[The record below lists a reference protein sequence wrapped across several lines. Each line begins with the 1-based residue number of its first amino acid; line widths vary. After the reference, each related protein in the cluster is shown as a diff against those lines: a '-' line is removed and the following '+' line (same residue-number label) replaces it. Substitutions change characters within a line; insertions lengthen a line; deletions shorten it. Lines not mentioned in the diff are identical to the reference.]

1 MAKSRYA
8 DATKAARR
16 AAMSAHKAAAASKD
30 ATSGQGAATPADAVA
45 DSVRDARRDELT
57 HVDAKGEVR
66 MVDVSDKAETHRI
79 AIAEGT
85 ILMHPETQAV
95 VLQDRAKKGDVL
107 ACARVAGIMAIKRT
121 SDIIPM
127 CHPLL
132 ITKSKCDIEPI
143 ASAGTPADETPEGWA
158 PARPDGQVGFH
169 VLVTAGVTGKTGIEM
184 EALTGASAACLTI
197 YDMCKAVDRGMEIV
211 DVRLLHKE
219 GGRSGVWDRA
229 GRQAAAA
236 EAAATD
242 GTAPASAPVAV
253 SAPAAPTPAVPAI
266 AFIGYQNSG
275 KTTLVE
281 KVIAEL
287 TRRGLRV
294 GSLKHHGHHGFDIDV
309 PAKDTW
315 RHHQAGSKHVGLICA
330 TRWAEYAD
338 TREEDEMPARELL
351 SRYNDVDVVIIEGYK
366 TEGFDN
372 IVVARSGVDRLRGK
386 SSLDLVDGRTLA
398 LACNEALARQAFD
411 AGFATRAININDARA
426 ICDLIQDYLA

>member
-1 MAKSRYA
+1 MAKSRYV
-8 DATKAARR
+8 DATKAAR
-16 AAMSAHKAAAASKD
+16 AATMSARAAAAD
-30 ATSGQGAATPADAVA
+30 SGASAAPADAAAVEPSA
-45 DSVRDARRDELT
+45 RDARRDELT

-85 ILMHPETQAV
+85 ILMHPETQAM

-143 ASAGTPADETPEGWA
+143 APAGTPADETPEGWA

-229 GRQAAAA
+229 ERQAAAA
-236 EAAATD
+236 EAAAAD
-242 GTAPASAPVAV
+242 GTVPASAPVAV

-426 ICDLIQDYLA
+426 ICDLIQDHL

>member
-16 AAMSAHKAAAASKD
+16 AAMSAHKVTAAAS
-30 ATSGQGAATPADAVA
+30 DAVA
-45 DSVRDARRDELT
+45 SAQPTASAATEPARDARRDELT

-66 MVDVSDKAETHRI
+66 MVDVSDKAETHRT

-85 ILMHPETQAV
+85 ILMHPETQAM

-143 ASAGTPADETPEGWA
+143 APAGTSAEDVPEGWA

-229 GRQAAAA
+229 ERQAATA
-236 EAAATD
+236 EATAAD
-242 GTAPASAPVAV
+242 GTAPVAAP
-253 SAPAAPTPAVPAI
+253 APAAPTPAVPAI

-287 TRRGLRV
+287 TRRGLCV

-386 SSLDLVDGRTLA
+386 SSLDLVDGHTLA

-426 ICDLIQDYLA
+426 ICDLIQDHLQA

>member
-16 AAMSAHKAAAASKD
+16 AAMSAHKATAAASD
-30 ATSGQGAATPADAVA
+30 AVAGAQPSAGAATEPA
-45 DSVRDARRDELT
+45 RDARRDELT

-85 ILMHPETQAV
+85 ILMHPETQTM

-132 ITKSKCDIEPI
+132 ITKSKCDIAPI
-143 ASAGTPADETPEGWA
+143 ASAGTPAEDVPEGWA
-158 PARPDGQVGFH
+158 PARADGQVGFH

-184 EALTGASAACLTI
+184 EALTGASAACLTL

-219 GGRSGVWDRA
+219 GGRSGVWNRA
-229 GRQAAAA
+229 ERQAAAA
-236 EAAATD
+236 EAAAAD
-242 GTAPASAPVAV
+242 GSAPVAV
-253 SAPAAPTPAVPAI
+253 APAAPTPAVPAI

-411 AGFATRAININDARA
+411 TGFATRAININDARA

>member
-16 AAMSAHKAAAASKD
+16 AAMSAHKATVAAGNTADSAAVQPSAGAAA
-30 ATSGQGAATPADAVA
+30 PA
-45 DSVRDARRDELT
+45 RDARRDELT

-66 MVDVSDKAETHRI
+66 MVDVSGKAETHRI

-85 ILMHPETQAV
+85 ILMHPETQAM

-143 ASAGTPADETPEGWA
+143 APAGTPAEDVPEGWA
-158 PARPDGQVGFH
+158 PARVDGQVGFH

-229 GRQAAAA
+229 ERQAAAA
-236 EAAATD
+236 EAAAAD
-242 GTAPASAPVAV
+242 GSAPVAV
-253 SAPAAPTPAVPAI
+253 APAAPTPAVPAI

-386 SSLDLVDGRTLA
+386 SSLDLVDGHTLA

-426 ICDLIQDYLA
+426 ICDLIQDHL

>member
-16 AAMSAHKAAAASKD
+16 AATSAHKAVAASKD
-30 ATSGQGAATPADAVA
+30 AASEQGAATPVDAVA
-45 DSVRDARRDELT
+45 EPTRDARRDELT
-57 HVDAKGEVR
+57 HVNAKGEVR

-85 ILMHPETQAV
+85 ILMHPETQAM
-95 VLQDRAKKGDVL
+95 VLQDCAKKGDVL

-143 ASAGTPADETPEGWA
+143 APAGTPAEDVPEGWA
-158 PARPDGQVGFH
+158 PARADGQVGFH

-219 GGRSGVWDRA
+219 GGRSGMWDRA
-229 GRQAAAA
+229 ERPAAAF
-236 EAAATD
+236 EAADAERA
-242 GTAPASAPVAV
+242 APDAAPVA
-253 SAPAAPTPAVPAI
+253 AVAPAI

-330 TRWAEYAD
+330 TRWAEYAN

-426 ICDLIQDYLA
+426 ICDLIQDHLQA

>member
-16 AAMSAHKAAAASKD
+16 AATSAHKAVAASKD
-30 ATSGQGAATPADAVA
+30 AASEQGAATPVDAVA
-45 DSVRDARRDELT
+45 EPTRDARRDELT
-57 HVDAKGEVR
+57 HVNAKGEVR

-85 ILMHPETQAV
+85 ILMHPETQAM

-143 ASAGTPADETPEGWA
+143 APAGTPAEDVPEGWA
-158 PARPDGQVGFH
+158 PARTDGQVGFH

-219 GGRSGVWDRA
+219 GGRSGMWDRA
-229 GRQAAAA
+229 EHQVAAV
-236 EAAATD
+236 EAADAERA
-242 GTAPASAPVAV
+242 APDAAPVA
-253 SAPAAPTPAVPAI
+253 AVAPAI

-426 ICDLIQDYLA
+426 ICDLIQDHLQA

>member
-16 AAMSAHKAAAASKD
+16 AAMSAHKATSASKD
-30 ATSGQGAATPADAVA
+30 ATSAGAQAATATTDTAAEP
-45 DSVRDARRDELT
+45 VRDARRDELT

-85 ILMHPETQAV
+85 ILMHPETQAM

-143 ASAGTPADETPEGWA
+143 APAGTPAEDVPEGWA

-197 YDMCKAVDRGMEIV
+197 YDMCKAMDKSMELTDIHLV
-211 DVRLLHKE
+211 HKE
-219 GGRSGVWDRA
+219 GGKSGVYDR
-229 GRQAAAA
+229 
-236 EAAATD
+236 E
-242 GTAPASAPVAV
+242 P
-253 SAPAAPTPAVPAI
+253 
-266 AFIGYQNSG
+266 
-275 KTTLVE
+275 
-281 KVIAEL
+281 
-287 TRRGLRV
+287 
-294 GSLKHHGHHGFDIDV
+294 
-309 PAKDTW
+309 
-315 RHHQAGSKHVGLICA
+315 
-330 TRWAEYAD
+330 
-338 TREEDEMPARELL
+338 
-351 SRYNDVDVVIIEGYK
+351 
-366 TEGFDN
+366 
-372 IVVARSGVDRLRGK
+372 
-386 SSLDLVDGRTLA
+386 
-398 LACNEALARQAFD
+398 
-411 AGFATRAININDARA
+411 
-426 ICDLIQDYLA
+426 

>member
-30 ATSGQGAATPADAVA
+30 AATATAQDATMTSDNAADPA
-45 DSVRDARRDELT
+45 RDARRDELT

-79 AIAEGT
+79 AVAEGT
-85 ILMHPETQAV
+85 ILMHPETQIM

-143 ASAGTPADETPEGWA
+143 APAGTPADETPEGWA
-158 PARPDGQVGFH
+158 PPRPDGQVGFH

-229 GRQAAAA
+229 ERQVAAVEAAAA
-236 EAAATD
+236 D
-242 GTAPASAPVAV
+242 GAAPVAAP
-253 SAPAAPTPAVPAI
+253 APAAPAPAVPAI

-411 AGFATRAININDARA
+411 AGFAARAININDARA
-426 ICDLIQDYLA
+426 ICDLIQDHLA

>member
-16 AAMSAHKAAAASKD
+16 AAMSAHKATSASKD
-30 ATSGQGAATPADAVA
+30 AATAVA
-45 DSVRDARRDELT
+45 QSSASDNAAEPARDARRDELT

-66 MVDVSDKAETHRI
+66 MVDVSDKAETHRT

-85 ILMHPETQAV
+85 ILMHPETQAM

-132 ITKSKCDIEPI
+132 ITKSKCDIAPI
-143 ASAGTPADETPEGWA
+143 APAGTPAEDMPEGWA
-158 PARPDGQVGFH
+158 PARVDGQVGFH

-229 GRQAAAA
+229 ERQAAVEAVGAA
-236 EAAATD
+236 GD
-242 GTAPASAPVAV
+242 APASAPVAI
-253 SAPAAPTPAVPAI
+253 APAAPTPAVPAI

-426 ICDLIQDYLA
+426 ICDLIQDHLA

>member
-16 AAMSAHKAAAASKD
+16 AAMSAHKATSASKD
-30 ATSGQGAATPADAVA
+30 ATSAGAQAATATTDAA
-45 DSVRDARRDELT
+45 ANPVRDARRDELT
-57 HVDAKGEVR
+57 HVNAKGEVR

-85 ILMHPETQAV
+85 ILMHPETQAM

-143 ASAGTPADETPEGWA
+143 APAGTPAEDVPEGWA

-229 GRQAAAA
+229 ERQAAAA
-236 EAAATD
+236 GAAAAD
-242 GTAPASAPVAV
+242 GIAPVAAP
-253 SAPAAPTPAVPAI
+253 APAAPAPAVPAI

>member
-16 AAMSAHKAAAASKD
+16 AAMSAHKATATDSDADAS
-30 ATSGQGAATPADAVA
+30 AQPTVSAATEPA
-45 DSVRDARRDELT
+45 RDARRDELT

-85 ILMHPETQAV
+85 ILMHPETQTM

-143 ASAGTPADETPEGWA
+143 APAGTPADETPEGWA

-169 VLVTAGVTGKTGIEM
+169 VLITAGVTGKTGIEM
-184 EALTGASAACLTI
+184 EALTGVSAACLTI

-219 GGRSGVWDRA
+219 GGRSGVWNRA
-229 GRQAAAA
+229 ERQAAAA
-236 EAAATD
+236 EAAAAD
-242 GTAPASAPVAV
+242 GAAPASVSVAAV
-253 SAPAAPTPAVPAI
+253 APAASTPAVPAI

-338 TREEDEMPARELL
+338 TREEDEMSARELL

>member
-16 AAMSAHKAAAASKD
+16 AAMSAHKVTAAAS
-30 ATSGQGAATPADAVA
+30 DAVA
-45 DSVRDARRDELT
+45 GAQPSASAVAEPARDARRDELT

-85 ILMHPETQAV
+85 ILMHPETQAM

-132 ITKSKCDIEPI
+132 ITKSKCDIAPI
-143 ASAGTPADETPEGWA
+143 APAGTPAEDVPEGWA
-158 PARPDGQVGFH
+158 PARSDGQVGFH

-229 GRQAAAA
+229 ERQAAAV
-236 EAAATD
+236 ESVGAAGA
-242 GTAPASAPVAV
+242 
-253 SAPAAPTPAVPAI
+253 APAAPAPAVPAI

-386 SSLDLVDGRTLA
+386 SSLDLVDGHTLA

-426 ICDLIQDYLA
+426 ICDLIQDHLQA

>member
-16 AAMSAHKAAAASKD
+16 AAMSAHKGTAAANAGNADAS
-30 ATSGQGAATPADAVA
+30 AQPTASAATEPA
-45 DSVRDARRDELT
+45 RDARRDELT

-85 ILMHPETQAV
+85 ILMHPETQAM

-143 ASAGTPADETPEGWA
+143 APAGTPVDDMPEGWA
-158 PARPDGQVGFH
+158 PARTDGQVGFH

-197 YDMCKAVDRGMEIV
+197 YDMCKAADRGMEIV

-229 GRQAAAA
+229 ERQAAAV
-236 EAAATD
+236 EAVAAD
-242 GTAPASAPVAV
+242 GAAPAG
-253 SAPAAPTPAVPAI
+253 APAAVASAAPAPAVPAI

-386 SSLDLVDGRTLA
+386 SSLDLVDGHTLA

-426 ICDLIQDYLA
+426 ICDLIQDHLA

>member
-16 AAMSAHKAAAASKD
+16 AAMSAHKVT
-30 ATSGQGAATPADAVA
+30 ATDSDAVA
-45 DSVRDARRDELT
+45 AAQPTASAATEPARDARRDELT
-57 HVDAKGEVR
+57 HVDAKGEAR

-85 ILMHPETQAV
+85 ILMHPETQAM

-132 ITKSKCDIEPI
+132 ITKSKCDIAPI
-143 ASAGTPADETPEGWA
+143 AAAGTPAEDVPEGWA
-158 PARPDGQVGFH
+158 PARADGQVGFH

-184 EALTGASAACLTI
+184 EALTGASAAGLTI

-229 GRQAAAA
+229 ERQATAVESVTADG
-236 EAAATD
+236 ATL
-242 GTAPASAPVAV
+242 ASAPVAV
-253 SAPAAPTPAVPAI
+253 APAAPVVPAI

-351 SRYNDVDVVIIEGYK
+351 SRYNDVDVVIIDGYK

-411 AGFATRAININDARA
+411 VGFATRAVNINDARA
-426 ICDLIQDYLA
+426 ICDLIQDHLA

>member
-16 AAMSAHKAAAASKD
+16 AAMSAHKNAAASKD
-30 ATSGQGAATPADAVA
+30 ATSEQGATTPADAVA
-45 DSVRDARRDELT
+45 EPARDARRDELT

-85 ILMHPETQAV
+85 ILTHPETQAM

-143 ASAGTPADETPEGWA
+143 APAGTPADETPEGWA

-229 GRQAAAA
+229 ERQAAAA
-236 EAAATD
+236 EAAAADSAT
-242 GTAPASAPVAV
+242 PASVPVAAA
-253 SAPAAPTPAVPAI
+253 APAAPTPAAPAI

-338 TREEDEMPARELL
+338 TREEDEMSARELL

>member
-16 AAMSAHKAAAASKD
+16 AAMSAHKVTAAASNT
-30 ATSGQGAATPADAVA
+30 AVPPVARPSAGAAAESA
-45 DSVRDARRDELT
+45 RDARRDELT
-57 HVDAKGEVR
+57 HVNAKGEVR

-85 ILMHPETQAV
+85 ILMHPETQAM
-95 VLQDRAKKGDVL
+95 VLQDGAKKGDVL

-132 ITKSKCDIEPI
+132 ISKSKCDIEPI
-143 ASAGTPADETPEGWA
+143 APAGTPVEDVPEGWA
-158 PARPDGQVGFH
+158 PARADGQVGFH

-229 GRQAAAA
+229 ERRTAAV
-236 EAAATD
+236 EAACTD
-242 GTAPASAPVAV
+242 VNAPTSAPTAV
-253 SAPAAPTPAVPAI
+253 TPAAPAPAV

-411 AGFATRAININDARA
+411 AGFAARAININDARA
-426 ICDLIQDYLA
+426 ICDLIQDHLA